1 MTGSVKREL
10 ISKKTRIEF
19 REHMVGWTLREISYE
34 FDAFDILCDL
44 DHDPQLDGQRRTL
57 VEQYYHTLDFTNWQD
72 VQKLLKV
79 YESILSNLDVKPEPW
94 VTPTIYDENRQKRF
108 AILLNHLK
116 RDGFVYEEGCIVSK
130 TTPIPLTH
138 VQQMAFVLDS
148 DHIHQHVKRMQDAI
162 ESDPDQA
169 IGSAKEFVE
178 SIAKTIL
185 IERNALPNSTK
196 LDVRDLVKTCLKEL
210 SLVPQG
216 ISNESKGAED
226 IKLLLNNLSTV
237 VDRLD
242 ALRNHY
248 GTGHGRASTHRGLTT
263 RHAKLAVGAATT
275 LGVFLF
281 ETHLEKPVTATN
293 APSLKLVEASAT

>member
-1 MTGSVKREL
+1 MSRLTFVEKNNLEHLFDMGSGYVLDFSNR
-10 ISKKTRIEF
+10 TF
-19 REHMVGWTLREISYE
+19 REFFIDACHIDIDDDKYSTNGTSKANRLRTFWEIETDHTVGKAL
-34 FDAFDILCDL
+34 
-44 DHDPQLDGQRRTL
+44 HQ
-57 VEQYYHTLDFTNWQD
+57 
-72 VQKLLKV
+72 LLK
-79 YESILSNLDVKPEPW
+79 YCASQKSFDVE
-94 VTPTIYDENRQKRF
+94 DENRYQNCQEAVTR
-108 AILLNHLK
+108 LK
-116 RDGFVYEEGCIVSK
+116 NA
-130 TTPIPLTH
+130 PIPLTH

-148 DHIHQHVKRMQDAI
+148 EHIHQHIKRMQNAI

-196 LDVRDLVKTCLKEL
+196 LDVRDLVKTCQKEL

-216 ISNESKGAED
+216 IPSESKGAD
-226 IKLLLNNLSTV
+226 AVKLLLSNLGTV

-242 ALRNHY
+242 ELRGLY
-248 GTGHGRASTHRGLTT
+248 GTGHGKPSTYRGLTA

-281 ETHLEKPVTATN
+281 ETHLEKPVIATI
-293 APSLKLVEASAT
+293 AKPLKLAELLAT